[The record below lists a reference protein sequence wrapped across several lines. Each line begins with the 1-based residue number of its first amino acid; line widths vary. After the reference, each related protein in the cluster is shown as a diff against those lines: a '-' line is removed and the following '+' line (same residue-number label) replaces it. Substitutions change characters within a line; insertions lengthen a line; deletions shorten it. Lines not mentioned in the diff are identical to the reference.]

1 MNTGMK
7 DVIHT
12 INQLQDVLTS
22 TGVSLGLELPQIA
35 VVGGQSAGKS
45 SVLECF
51 VGKDFLPRG
60 SGIVTRRPLVLQ
72 LYNNPSQEW
81 AEFLH
86 SEGRKWTD
94 FDQVR
99 EEIVRETDRE
109 AGHNKVI
116 QSLQH

>member
-1 MNTGMK
+1 M
-7 DVIHT
+7 
-12 INQLQDVLTS
+12 
-22 TGVSLGLELPQIA
+22 
-35 VVGGQSAGKS
+35 
-45 SVLECF
+45 
-51 VGKDFLPRG
+51 
-60 SGIVTRRPLVLQ
+60 LQ
-72 LYNNPSQEW
+72 LYNNPNQEW

-116 QSLQH
+116 TNYLSSFRE

>member
-1 MNTGMK
+1 M
-7 DVIHT
+7 
-12 INQLQDVLTS
+12 
-22 TGVSLGLELPQIA
+22 
-35 VVGGQSAGKS
+35 
-45 SVLECF
+45 
-51 VGKDFLPRG
+51 
-60 SGIVTRRPLVLQ
+60 LQ

-116 QSLQH
+116 TNYLFTPGVKYL